1 MKVLVTGGTG
11 FLGRAIVE
19 RLVAK
24 GDSVR
29 AIARRAPNS
38 RLPDGVELHQGDI
51 STPGAVASLA
61 RGCDVV
67 FHCAAIAGIAGPP
80 EEYRRINVEG
90 TERVVEACRRHGVP
104 RLVHTST
111 PSVVFDGKD
120 MEGADESAPIPAH
133 HDADYPATKAEAER
147 IVLAANSP
155 VVQ

>member
-67 FHCAAIAGIAGPP
+67 FHCAAIAGIAGPT
-80 EEYRRINVEG
+80 YSRSRQRAG
-90 TERVVEACRRHGVP
+90 TVP
-104 RLVHTST
+104 RRC
-111 PSVVFDGKD
+111 
-120 MEGADESAPIPAH
+120 A
-133 HDADYPATKAEAER
+133 
-147 IVLAANSP
+147 
-155 VVQ
+155 

>member
-61 RGCDVV
+61 RGAVPARPSDPDRCGSGNCD
-67 FHCAAIAGIAGPP
+67 FADLCRYEKWDP
-80 EEYRRINVEG
+80 RR
-90 TERVVEACRRHGVP
+90 R
-104 RLVHTST
+104 
-111 PSVVFDGKD
+111 D
-120 MEGADESAPIPAH
+120 
-133 HDADYPATKAEAER
+133 
-147 IVLAANSP
+147 
-155 VVQ
+155 